1 MPLLPAPS
9 CPSPESCSAFLFF
22 NLFMAALGLR
32 CCVWAFSHCG
42 KWGLLFIVVLRLLI
56 TVASLCCRVQAVGT
70 QAPVVAAWGL
80 SN

>member
-1 MPLLPAPS
+1 MLS
-9 CPSPESCSAFLFF
+9 FFFF

-56 TVASLCCRVQAVGT
+56 TVASLCCRVEAVGT
-70 QAPVVAAWGL
+70 QASVVAAWGL